1 MIDPENQYTGE
12 THTMRGKMVIFFS
25 LFILLLFMGSGC
37 TEQIFPEREWHP
49 VTGGFEFP
57 EGPAW
62 DGSRLYISNCYGD
75 WLGCVT
81 DTDLDTVLRAPEAV
95 MKSTNGLYAMPNGEL
110 YACDFG
116 LGAILKI
123 TPANMN
129 SEILVSGYAGVRFN
143 RPNDLVVVN
152 ETRLYFTDPKSY
164 GRDKLDGRVFLY
176 DLDSQILSVV
186 ADGLAF
192 PNGIGLSPRDHRLY
206 VCESARNRII
216 RFKIG
221 QDGNL
226 SNKEN
231 FIQLPGGDP
240 DGLDFDNT
248 GNLFVAHFGT
258 GLVYAIS
265 PSGGIIDSLATPGLK
280 PTNLE
285 FGGDNFQTLFLTE
298 VETNTLYKTTVNHP
312 GSRFLSFTE

>member
-1 MIDPENQYTGE
+1 
-12 THTMRGKMVIFFS
+12 MRGKIYTFIS
-25 LFILLLFMGSGC
+25 CALLFILICSGC
-37 TEQIFPEREWHP
+37 TEQIFPERKWHP
-49 VTGGFEFP
+49 VVEGFNFP

-81 DTDLDTVLRAPEAV
+81 DMDLDTVLRASEST
-95 MKSTNGLYAMPNGEL
+95 MKSTNGLYAMPGGEL

-116 LGAILKI
+116 LGAILQI
-123 TPANMN
+123 IPANN
-129 SEILVSGYAGVRFN
+129 HSEILLSGYAGVRFN
-143 RPNDLVVVN
+143 RPNDLVIVN
-152 ETRLYFTDPKSY
+152 ETRLYFTDPSSY

-176 DLDSQILSVV
+176 DLDSQNLSLV

-192 PNGIGLSPRDHRLY
+192 PNGIGFSPRDHRLY
-206 VCESARNRII
+206 VCESAKNRII

-221 QDGNL
+221 QDGKL
-226 SNKEN
+226 SDKEN
-231 FIQLPGGDP
+231 FIHLPGGDP
-240 DGLDFDNT
+240 DGLEFDNA
-248 GNLFVAHFGT
+248 GNMFVAHFGS

-298 VETNTLYKTTVNHP
+298 VETNTLYKTTVSHP
-312 GSRFLSFTE
+312 GARFLSFTE